1 MDISSI
7 IAEVLAAHEEIV
19 TAYIYGSI
27 VKGYADEA
35 SDIDVGLVLRKG
47 FEPDPLYPARLANEL
62 EKKLNLKH
70 EVDVRV
76 LNGQST
82 RFVYQVIKEGK
93 VVFCRNE
100 EERVEFETS
109 ITESYLD
116 FKPIYEEYDRIRR
129 QRIIAS
135 Y

>member
-1 MDISSI
+1 MDILSI
-7 IAEVLAAHEEIV
+7 IADVLATHEEIV
-19 TAYIYGSI
+19 TAYIYGSM

-35 SDIDVGLVLRKG
+35 SDIDVGLVLRRG
-47 FEPDPLYPARLANEL
+47 FEPDPLYSARLANEL
-62 EKKLNLKH
+62 EKRLNSKH

-100 EERVEFETS
+100 EERVEFETN
-109 ITESYLD
+109 ITKIYLD
-116 FKPIYEEYDRIRR
+116 IKPLHEEYDRVRR